1 MCEHTKRD
9 VAWSRVY
16 LMQSSKGGCG
26 ILILNYGYY
35 KGKILVIIIMAMI
48 FILIMIALQI
58 GGRQLCSGANRLMY

>member
-1 MCEHTKRD
+1 
-9 VAWSRVY
+9 
-16 LMQSSKGGCG
+16 MQSSKGGCG